1 MIRGVVE
8 LAIKK
13 MTGAQILIE
22 CLKNKGID
30 TVFGYPGGAVLPI
43 YDALYREKS
52 IRHVRTSHEQGAAH
66 AADGYARVTGK
77 IGVCFSTS
85 GPGATNLVTGIA
97 TAYMDSVPMVAFT
110 GQVPL
115 NLIGKDSFQ
124 EVDITGITLP
134 ITKHNYMIKKTE
146 DIPRI
151 VEEAFEV
158 ASSGRPG
165 PVLVDIPKDVAAR
178 EIEFGDRGSVKKRI
192 LENPLTHDGFDPEQ
206 IEEIVEAIV
215 DSKAPVLYAGGGVNI
230 SGAHR
235 ELIEIAERCQIPIT
249 TTLMGMGAFPSDHP
263 LYLGMLGMHG
273 TVCANYAVTNSDL
286 LIAVGARFDDRVVG
300 KVEEF
305 APKAK
310 IIHIDIDPAE
320 IGKNVPVDIGVLGD
334 VKKVLMKLLEILP
347 AQKREKWVEQIWQWK
362 KQYPLEY
369 DKKCCALKPQYI
381 IEKIC
386 ELTRGDAILT
396 TEVGQNQ
403 MWAAQFYRFKNPR
416 SLITS
421 GGLGTM
427 GFGLPAA
434 IGAQLGKPDKKVFN
448 ISGDG
453 SFKMNCN
460 ELETA
465 VCYKLP
471 IIVVILN
478 NRTLGMVRQWQELFY
493 DGRYSQV
500 DFEHSVDFVK
510 LAEAYGAVGYRIT
523 TKDEVEDVI
532 LKALNNDK
540 PTVIDCI
547 IERDE
552 KVYPM
557 VPAGAP
563 INKMMGI
570 D

>member
-1 MIRGVVE
+1 MAV
-8 LAIKK
+8 KK

-97 TAYMDSVPMVAFT
+97 TAYMDSVPIVAFT

-178 EIEFGDRGSVKKRI
+178 EIEFEDRGSLGKRI
-192 LENPLTHDGFDPEQ
+192 LKNPLTHDSFDLEQ
-206 IEEIVEAIV
+206 IEEIVEAV
-215 DSKAPVLYAGGGVNI
+215 VTSKTPVLYAGGGVNI
-230 SGAHR
+230 SGAHK
-235 ELIEIAERCQIPIT
+235 ELVEIAERCQIPVT
-249 TTLMGMGAFPSDHP
+249 TTLMGIGAFPPDHP

-273 TVCANYAVTNSDL
+273 TVYANYAVTNCDL

-300 KVEEF
+300 KIEEF

-320 IGKNVPVDIGVLGD
+320 IGKNVPVNIGILGD
-334 VKKVLMKLLEILP
+334 VKKVLIKLLEILP
-347 AQKREKWVEQIWQWK
+347 AQKREKWVEQIRKWK

-369 DKKCCALKPQYI
+369 DRKCCSLKPHYI
-381 IEKIC
+381 IEKIY
-386 ELTRGDAILT
+386 ELTRGDAVLT

-403 MWAAQFYRFKNPR
+403 MWAAQFYRFENPR

-453 SFKMNCN
+453 SFKMSCN

-523 TKDEVEDVI
+523 TKDQVEDVI

-547 IERDE
+547 IERNE

-570 D
+570 DKNQNN

>member
-1 MIRGVVE
+1 
-8 LAIKK
+8 LAVKK

-97 TAYMDSVPMVAFT
+97 TAYMDSVPIVAFT

-178 EIEFGDRGSVKKRI
+178 EIEFEDRGSLGKRI
-192 LENPLTHDGFDPEQ
+192 LKNPLTHDSFDLEQ
-206 IEEIVEAIV
+206 IEEIVEAV
-215 DSKAPVLYAGGGVNI
+215 VTSKTPVLYAGGGVNI
-230 SGAHR
+230 SGAHK
-235 ELIEIAERCQIPIT
+235 ELVEIAERCQIPVT
-249 TTLMGMGAFPSDHP
+249 TTLMGIGAFPPDHP

-273 TVCANYAVTNSDL
+273 TVYANYAVTNCDL

-300 KVEEF
+300 KIEEF

-320 IGKNVPVDIGVLGD
+320 IGKNVPVNIGILGD
-334 VKKVLMKLLEILP
+334 VKKVLIKLLEILP
-347 AQKREKWVEQIWQWK
+347 AQKREKWVEQIRKWK

-369 DKKCCALKPQYI
+369 DRKCCSLKPHYI
-381 IEKIC
+381 IEKIY
-386 ELTRGDAILT
+386 ELTRGDAVLT

-403 MWAAQFYRFKNPR
+403 MWAAQFYRFENPR

-453 SFKMNCN
+453 SFKMSCN

-523 TKDEVEDVI
+523 TKDQVEDVI

-547 IERDE
+547 IERNE

-570 D
+570 DKNQNN